1 MLVVAAAVAVL
12 VVGSAHRE
20 ARALGAAAGQAWLV
34 PLVGIVFLTA
44 GVLARGPV
52 GQRVLMAAVG
62 VAWLLGSFSSRL
74 LVLHQGVLLAAL
86 VALPRLR
93 WRRWLWVFVAVS
105 VPVGLAGLSPPWVAA
120 LFLSVALVSMPR
132 ASTAP
137 GIAAVAGG
145 SAVAVALGVSW
156 WLAGRPAKGYDP
168 NAWLVTYECVLV
180 AVAAG
185 VTIAGRARAAGVGRL
200 TDRVLGDE
208 RSLGLEGLRGVLA
221 DLLGDPT
228 LRITRYETG
237 SAGEHVDSGLVV
249 GDGARPIAVVHHRAA
264 ALRDPMTRASV
275 AEAVRLM
282 IASLERREELA
293 RRLVELRA
301 AQERVVSATDHQR
314 AVSAAQL
321 REEVVAPLE
330 KTAAA
335 LSAVRVDPAAEPTTA
350 SALAVVVGEISSAAE
365 DVDRLVAG
373 APPVALGGGRLGKA
387 LKELGGRCPLPTTVT
402 VSGRAEADAAG
413 EAALFYVCSEALVN
427 AHKHA
432 HAGRASVTL
441 TAADDCL
448 TLVVS
453 DDGCGGADLTGN
465 GLRGLRDRVT
475 MVGGSLGVASPRS
488 GGTTVTAVVPCQPMR
503 RQGRIGR

>member
-1 MLVVAAAVAVL
+1 MLVVAAAVALL

-20 ARALGAAAGQAWLV
+20 ARAPGAAAGQVWLV
-34 PLVGIVFLTA
+34 PLVGIAFLTA
-44 GVLARGPV
+44 GVPARGTV
-52 GQRVLMAAVG
+52 WQRVLVAAVG
-62 VAWLLGSFSSRL
+62 VAWLLGSFSPRL
-74 LVLHQGVLLAAL
+74 LVLHQGVLLVAL
-86 VALPRLR
+86 VAFPRLR

-105 VPVGLAGLSPPWVAA
+105 VPVGLAGLSLPWVAA
-120 LFLSVALVSMPR
+120 LFLSVVLVSIPR
-132 ASTAP
+132 ASTAA
-137 GIAAVAGG
+137 GIVAIAGG

-156 WLAGRPAKGYDP
+156 WRAERSVEGYDP

-185 VTIAGRARAAGVGRL
+185 VGIANRARAASAGML

-208 RSLGLEGLRGVLA
+208 RSLGLEGLTGVLA
-221 DLLGDPT
+221 DLLRDPA
-228 LRITRYETG
+228 LRITRLQTG
-237 SAGEHVDSGLVV
+237 SAGEQVDSGLVV
-249 GDGARPIAVVHHRAA
+249 RDGARPVAVVHHGAA
-264 ALRDPMTRASV
+264 ALRDPTTGASV

-282 IASLERREELA
+282 IAALERHEELE

-301 AQERVVSATDHQR
+301 AQERVVFATDHQR

-330 KTAAA
+330 QTAAA
-335 LSAVRVDPAAEPTTA
+335 LSAAGVDAAEPTAA
-350 SALAVVVGEISSAAE
+350 SALAVAAGEISSAAQ

-373 APPVALGGGRLGKA
+373 APPAALGGGRLGKA
-387 LKELGGRCPLPTTVT
+387 LEELGNRCPLPTAVT
-402 VSGRAEADAAG
+402 VSGRAAADTAA

-432 HAGRASVTL
+432 NANRASVTL

-448 TLVVS
+448 TLMVS
-453 DDGCGGADLTGN
+453 DDGRGGADVTGS
-465 GLRGLRDRVT
+465 GLRGLGDRVA
-475 MVGGSLGVASPRS
+475 MVGGRLALASPRG
-488 GGTTVTAVVPCQPMR
+488 GGTTVTAVIPCQPMR